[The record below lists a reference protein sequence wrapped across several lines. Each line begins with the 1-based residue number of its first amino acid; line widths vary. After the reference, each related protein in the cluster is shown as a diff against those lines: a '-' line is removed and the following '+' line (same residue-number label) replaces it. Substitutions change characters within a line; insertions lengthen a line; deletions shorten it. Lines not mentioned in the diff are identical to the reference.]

1 MDAKLLFARAQP
13 SAIRIAEQY
22 HYTVVADSLT
32 GQGKPLRPKNAKD
45 QAAGTLEVVV
55 PYTGDSFPPEA
66 VSDIEYQQPK
76 LWSDRSPTAAATAR
90 IGYLSLDGIAAANLD
105 QALTDQ
111 QSSAVVPLDVPVKA
125 TALSGPQDLRNGRF
139 ACRIKQT
146 YSPRLP
152 EIVPIAFTFKV
163 WDEDEQQE
171 IQTESSLK
179 EVRYTLDT
187 AALEKWLEQENKE
200 QLAADLLDL
209 RRQLEAGLEVDGDE
223 EDYDDDD
230 DDDADDR
237 HGDSSALVNGV
248 ADAVHAAEVRHTQI
262 PERAAELER
271 QMIKGARQTFFQD
284 PESVDQSLTFR
295 FAVGLYLPAGL
306 AQAGAGP
313 HPVLKHMAL
322 HWPVPTSSARLHLMS
337 ASTADPADEQAAAGG
352 TPPAALDGEE
362 IVYRLQ
368 PKLIPVR
375 YSLRD
380 GAIEWQDVALRRI
393 PAGDGSGGRPVR
405 AYATPEIVLVID
417 HPAELDHVAEPD
429 KPVELVGQFE
439 IAVQG
444 ALSGLAV
451 QYFGADGKIRPI
463 AQRMET
469 LITCNFTLQLADYA
483 RQKWYTPYQYFQFDG
498 VCLDEL
504 RVRDI
509 VALLRD
515 LGFRVDRQNWS
526 DSPEKLDRVCI
537 LGTQNKGLEKLQI
550 WVLAEGTRTSTR
562 RERRIPGGQTFTSD
576 VDTGHTTIYVRGD
589 HRGSSKDLLSVMLDF
604 QQRLK
609 QEFGHVGTVD

>member
-13 SAIRIAEQY
+13 SAIRIAEHY

-66 VSDIEYQQPK
+66 VRDVEYQQPK
-76 LWSDRSPTAAATAR
+76 LWSDRSTTAAATAR

-111 QSSAVVPLDVPVKA
+111 QSSTVVPLDVPVKT
-125 TALSGPQDLRNGRF
+125 TALCGPQDLHNGRF
-139 ACRIKQT
+139 ACRITQT
-146 YSPRLP
+146 YTPRLP

-187 AALEKWLEQENKE
+187 AALEKWLEEENE
-200 QLAADLLDL
+200 AQLATDLFELGQ
-209 RRQLEAGLEVDGDE
+209 QLEASLELDGDE
-223 EDYDDDD
+223 EEDEDEDE
-230 DDDADDR
+230 DDR
-237 HGDSSALVNGV
+237 HGDSRALVNGV
-248 ADAVHAAEVRHTQI
+248 VNAVHAAEVRNTQI

-295 FAVGLYLPAGL
+295 FAVGLYLPAGT

-322 HWPVPTSSARLHLMS
+322 HWPVPTSNARLHLTA
-337 ASTADPADEQAAAGG
+337 ASTAEQPEEPAAGG
-352 TPPAALDGEE
+352 GTLPAPLDGEE

-368 PKLIPVR
+368 PKPIPVR

-380 GAIEWQDVALRRI
+380 GAIQWQNVALRRV
-393 PAGDGSGGRPVR
+393 PAGDSSGDRPIR

-417 HPAELDHVAEPD
+417 HPAELDHMAEPD

-439 IAVQG
+439 IVVPG

-463 AQRMET
+463 PQRMET

-526 DSPEKLDRVCI
+526 DSAPDMDRWCI

-550 WVLAEGTRTSTR
+550 WVLAEGTHASTR

-576 VDTGHTTIYVRGD
+576 VATGHTTIYVRGD
-589 HRGSSKDLLSVMLDF
+589 HRGSSKDLLNVMLDF